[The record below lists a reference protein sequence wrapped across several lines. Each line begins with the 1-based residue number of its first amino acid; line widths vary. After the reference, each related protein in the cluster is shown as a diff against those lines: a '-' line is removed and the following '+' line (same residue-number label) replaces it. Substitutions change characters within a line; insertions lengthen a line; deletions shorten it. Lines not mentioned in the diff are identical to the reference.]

1 MLRLSRLLP
10 WVAAFL
16 AAAAGAQSVAPSAV
30 QPASAPPP
38 YRSPL
43 ADYRAFTDEAVIP
56 WREANDTVGRI
67 GGWREY
73 ARESSQPAASTAQ
86 PDTPAAPAA
95 SPAPA
100 APTAP
105 AGHGGHQH

>member
-1 MLRLSRLLP
+1 MLPCVRLLP
-10 WVAAFL
+10 WAAAFL
-16 AAAAGAQSVAPSAV
+16 AAAAAAQSTPPATAGAAAAPLS
-30 QPASAPPP
+30 

-43 ADYRAFTDEAVIP
+43 AGYRPLTEEEVIP
-56 WREANDTVGRI
+56 WRETNDTVGRI

-73 ARESSQPAASTAQ
+73 ARESSQPAAS
-86 PDTPAAPAA
+86 APKPGA

-100 APTAP
+100 AP